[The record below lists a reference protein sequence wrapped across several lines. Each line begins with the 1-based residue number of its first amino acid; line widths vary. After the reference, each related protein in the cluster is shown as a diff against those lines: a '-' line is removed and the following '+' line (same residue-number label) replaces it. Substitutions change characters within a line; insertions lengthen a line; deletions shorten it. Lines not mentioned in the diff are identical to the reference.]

1 MPTLTNAFQQPIGQP
16 VPDWSARPRPERI
29 ALEGRY
35 CRLEPLDAERHAAD
49 LYAAYAQ
56 APDGSDWTY
65 LAHGPY
71 ADESSYRDYARGA
84 QASTDPLHY
93 TVIDRAT
100 GRAVG
105 TLALMRIDPANGVIE
120 VGSVTF
126 SPLLK
131 RTPVSTEAQFLL
143 MKYAFDTLGYRRYEW
158 KCDDLNAPSR
168 KAAARLGFR
177 YEGTFRQAIV
187 YRGRNR
193 DTAWFSII
201 DGEWPDVRAAFEA
214 WLAPENFDAEGN
226 QRQPLTAIRHAQA
239 SARDAAS
246 RANDAT
252 RVTVRPLVAA
262 DEAAWRPLW
271 QGYQKFY
278 DTALSDA
285 VFATTWARLM
295 DPAEPMFVLGAFDAS
310 GALVGIVHSIYH
322 RSCWTE
328 GPYCYLQDLY
338 TAPDAR
344 GQGAGRALIEAVYE
358 RAREAGASRVY
369 WLTHETNTAARAVR
383 QAREQRRFHP
393 VPARPEEV
401 TSPLR
406 RPMFS
411 PEHRPDRV
419 RRGPAARHRTPHR
432 PYPAPTPGRS
442 SRRRWPAPV
451 AAPAGTPARP
461 ARSAARKARSDR
473 AATRRAAASAARRSD
488 TGRSRPIAPAVRRR
502 PPPAP

>member
-1 MPTLTNAFQQPIGQP
+1 M
-16 VPDWSARPRPERI
+16 
-29 ALEGRY
+29 LEGRY

-71 ADESSYRDYARGA
+71 TDESGYRDYARGA
-84 QASTDPLHY
+84 QASADPLHY
-93 TVIDRAT
+93 TVIDVAT

-131 RTPVSTEAQFLL
+131 RTPVSTEAQYLL

-158 KCDDLNAPSR
+158 KCDDLNLPSR

-177 YEGTFRQAIV
+177 YEGTFRQAII

-201 DGEWPDVRAAFEA
+201 DGEWQAVRAAFDA
-214 WLAPENFDAEGN
+214 WLAPENFDAQGE
-226 QRQPLTAIRHAQA
+226 QRQSLTAIRHAQA
-239 SARDAAS
+239 NARDAAA

-252 RVTVRPLVAA
+252 HVTVRPLVAA

-328 GPYCYLQDLY
+328 GSYCYLQDLY

-344 GQGAGRALIEAVYE
+344 GQGAGGALIEAVYE
-358 RAREAGASRVY
+358 HAREAGASRVY
-369 WLTHETNTAARAVR
+369 WLTHETNTTARA
-383 QAREQRRFHP
+383 
-393 VPARPEEV
+393 
-401 TSPLR
+401 LY
-406 RPMFS
+406 
-411 PEHRPDRV
+411 DRL
-419 RRGPAARHRTPHR
+419 ANN
-432 PYPAPTPGRS
+432 
-442 SRRRWPAPV
+442 
-451 AAPAGTPARP
+451 AGFIQY
-461 ARSAARKARSDR
+461 RKDLKK
-473 AATRRAAASAARRSD
+473 
-488 TGRSRPIAPAVRRR
+488 
-502 PPPAP
+502 

>member
-1 MPTLTNAFQQPIGQP
+1 MSTLTNAFQQSIGHP

-29 ALEGRY
+29 VLEGRY

-71 ADESSYRDYARGA
+71 ADESSYRDYARTA
-84 QASTDPLHY
+84 QASADPLHY
-93 TVIDRAT
+93 TVIDLAT

-131 RTPVSTEAQFLL
+131 RTPISTEAQFLL

-158 KCDDLNAPSR
+158 KCDDLNVPSR

-177 YEGTFRQAIV
+177 YEGTFRQAII

-201 DGEWPDVRAAFEA
+201 DGEWPDVRAAFDA
-214 WLAPENFDAEGN
+214 WLAPENFDAQGG
-226 QRQPLTAIRHAQA
+226 QRQSLTAIRHAQA

-246 RANDAT
+246 RAHDAT

-278 DTALSDA
+278 ETALSDA

-338 TAPDAR
+338 TSPDAR
-344 GQGAGRALIEAVYE
+344 GQGAGGALIEAVYE
-358 RAREAGASRVY
+358 HARDAGASRVY
-369 WLTHETNTAARAVR
+369 WLTHETNTTARALYDKLANNAGFI
-383 QAREQRRFHP
+383 QY
-393 VPARPEEV
+393 
-401 TSPLR
+401 
-406 RPMFS
+406 
-411 PEHRPDRV
+411 
-419 RRGPAARHRTPHR
+419 RHD
-432 PYPAPTPGRS
+432 
-442 SRRRWPAPV
+442 V
-451 AAPAGTPARP
+451 
-461 ARSAARKARSDR
+461 KK
-473 AATRRAAASAARRSD
+473 
-488 TGRSRPIAPAVRRR
+488 
-502 PPPAP
+502 